1 MDDKK
6 VVRWLSYRENHI
18 QLLIRRAGI
27 LFSLFIAVNAV
38 TMLPMEKGIWVCFL
52 VLIYAFY
59 NWTQE
64 RRDAGFHREEY
75 LIKLG
80 LVTAMTGLGAGYTA
94 ILYQLILIGIILRTG
109 QSCGRRS
116 AFLVCLCYMAATF
129 FAAYPVGLSLVMET
143 VYNLLI
149 FAVLTVGSS
158 YVHVLVRR
166 QMDNEQQMKELERE
180 NDRKDQMVLT
190 DALTGLYNYRAYKEK
205 IESVPQYALLVIDI
219 DRFKKLNDT
228 YGHGFGNKVLVK
240 LGMIIRQ
247 SIRTGDMAFRY
258 GGEEFVLLLPGAN
271 GTLGHKIAERLR
283 QQVEASSFSH
293 GKQEVPVTISIGISV
308 KNPGTDSQT
317 VFEQADSALYKAKQ
331 AGRNNVQWFAQ
342 ELEMVCRL

>member
-1 MDDKK
+1 
-6 VVRWLSYRENHI
+6 
-18 QLLIRRAGI
+18 
-27 LFSLFIAVNAV
+27 
-38 TMLPMEKGIWVCFL
+38 
-52 VLIYAFY
+52 
-59 NWTQE
+59 
-64 RRDAGFHREEY
+64 
-75 LIKLG
+75 
-80 LVTAMTGLGAGYTA
+80 
-94 ILYQLILIGIILRTG
+94 
-109 QSCGRRS
+109 
-116 AFLVCLCYMAATF
+116 
-129 FAAYPVGLSLVMET
+129 
-143 VYNLLI
+143 
-149 FAVLTVGSS
+149 
-158 YVHVLVRR
+158 
-166 QMDNEQQMKELERE
+166 
-180 NDRKDQMVLT
+180 MVLT

>member
-1 MDDKK
+1 M
-6 VVRWLSYRENHI
+6 
-18 QLLIRRAGI
+18 LL
-27 LFSLFIAVNAV
+27 
-38 TMLPMEKGIWVCFL
+38 
-52 VLIYAFY
+52 
-59 NWTQE
+59 
-64 RRDAGFHREEY
+64 
-75 LIKLG
+75 
-80 LVTAMTGLGAGYTA
+80 
-94 ILYQLILIGIILRTG
+94 
-109 QSCGRRS
+109 
-116 AFLVCLCYMAATF
+116 
-129 FAAYPVGLSLVMET
+129 
-143 VYNLLI
+143 YNLLI

-271 GTLGHKIAERLR
+271 GTLGIKSLNGC
-283 QQVEASSFSH
+283 ASRWR
-293 GKQEVPVTISIGISV
+293 PVLLATE
-308 KNPGTDSQT
+308 NRRFQ
-317 VFEQADSALYKAKQ
+317 
-331 AGRNNVQWFAQ
+331 
-342 ELEMVCRL
+342 